1 MITQA
6 KTPIDFARLRSYLE
20 SVPFCV
26 NQQRLYTGKS
36 LYKGYNPERPE
47 SFDKSYDLKVYHY
60 FIDHGKQAKEPLEAF
75 ARSIHDFHIMKQMQL
90 LLKRYPRT
98 RVAGVMGGN
107 AMLRTDESYLDV
119 VRLSKRL
126 TEEGFL
132 MCSGGGS
139 GAMEATNLGGML
151 AGRSEAEMLDAVAI
165 LRTAPSMHDAEYF
178 VRSFEV
184 LNKYPR
190 LRGYYS
196 LSIPTWLY
204 GHEPTNPFASHIAK
218 LFDNSIRED
227 TLLTIAY
234 GGIIYSPGSA
244 GTIQEIFQDALQNQY
259 NTLGVNSPM
268 VFLNKKYWT
277 EKVPIYSTLERLHK
291 LGTYNKLQLTI
302 TDDFMEASQ
311 VIIDFDKQQRNP

>member
-1 MITQA
+1 MINPS
-6 KTPIDFARLRSYLE
+6 PIDYLRLHTYLE
-20 SVPFCV
+20 YVPFKV
-26 NQQRLYTGKS
+26 NPTRLYTGKS
-36 LYKGYNPERPE
+36 IYRGYDACKPQ
-47 SFDKSYDLKVYHY
+47 SFSNSYDQKVYRHY
-60 FIDHGKQAKEPLEAF
+60 IEKGKHAKDPLEAA
-75 ARSIHDFHIMKQMQL
+75 ARAIHDFYVMKQLQHF
-90 LLKRYPRT
+90 LKRYPRT

-151 AGRSEAEMLDAVAI
+151 AGRTEAEMLDAVSI
-165 LRTAPSMHDAEYF
+165 LCQAPSQHDKDYLE
-178 VRSFEV
+178 RSFEV
-184 LNKYPR
+184 IKKYPR
-190 LRGYYS
+190 LKGYNT

-234 GGIIYSPGSA
+234 GGIIFSPGSA

-277 EKVPIYSTLERLHK
+277 EKVPIYDTLYRLRE
-291 LGTYNKLQLTI
+291 LGTYNQLQLTI
-302 TDDFMEASQ
+302 TDDYREAAQ
-311 VIIDFDKQQRNP
+311 VIMDFGK